1 MLSPRLLPAMLVMLA
16 VDLCFVL
23 LLLERGSDAFY
34 QENSLLENA
43 QLTVLAACVAAHAWR
58 QRRTVSVFE
67 HRLFVALGLLAFA
80 IFYRESDL
88 QSLLAPDSALR
99 NALFIARRILGS
111 LLWLAAAIALWRCLA
126 NDRLRTRRFLLSD
139 VALLM
144 AACVAMMVLAALLDK
159 SVIRLPGPNRFYEEL
174 LEFSAY
180 LSLLFAAFALRT
192 EFHGSALPGWALEK
206 NQSRS

>member
-1 MLSPRLLPAMLVMLA
+1 M
-16 VDLCFVL
+16 
-23 LLLERGSDAFY
+23 
-34 QENSLLENA
+34 
-43 QLTVLAACVAAHAWR
+43 
-58 QRRTVSVFE
+58 SVFE

-144 AACVAMMVLAALLDK
+144 AGCVAMMVLAALLDK

-174 LEFSAY
+174 LELSAY

-192 EFHGSALPGWALEK
+192 EFHGSALPGWALER